1 MHTTEDL
8 IPQEACCTQ
17 YNIEVSF
24 LQQLHEYGLIDI
36 VTVQEKAFLHSEQLN
51 DLEKFIRM
59 HYDLA
64 INMEGIDA
72 IAHLLTRVRSLQGEI
87 TNLKARLQVFSI
99 DI

>member
-17 YNIEVSF
+17 YNIAVSF
-24 LQQLHEYGLIDI
+24 IQQLNEYGLIDI
-36 VTVQEKAFLHSEQLN
+36 VTVEEKAFLHSGQLN
-51 DLEKFIRM
+51 DLEKFIRL
-59 HYDLA
+59 HYDLD

-72 IAHLLTRVRSLQGEI
+72 IAHLLTKLRSLQGEI

-99 DI
+99 DE